1 MTKKLITL
9 ISVLFTFFSASAQ
22 YSQDSATQAATQ
34 AVMQAAAKMMSGS
47 DTIGIFAR
55 QSGKLIRMEPINF
68 SGTRVNPLAAS
79 FTYGIARTKVKT
91 TYRGT
96 TSPYVFTNNTAT
108 FRVYFGNPSISQ
120 MQRYYMFANSSIRDL
135 SVSKFQIK
143 RNKRMLVN
151 GSYSVWTGMRTGTE
165 TSDEISIQYS
175 AVRDNVYDI
184 TVKALPGEYCLII
197 NTAGAGGYM
206 PVFDFTIK

>member
-1 MTKKLITL
+1 
-9 ISVLFTFFSASAQ
+9 
-22 YSQDSATQAATQ
+22 
-34 AVMQAAAKMMSGS
+34 
-47 DTIGIFAR
+47 
-55 QSGKLIRMEPINF
+55 
-68 SGTRVNPLAAS
+68 
-79 FTYGIARTKVKT
+79 
-91 TYRGT
+91 
-96 TSPYVFTNNTAT
+96 
-108 FRVYFGNPSISQ
+108 

-135 SVSKFQIK
+135 SVSQFQVK

-197 NTAGAGGYM
+197 NNNGVGGYM